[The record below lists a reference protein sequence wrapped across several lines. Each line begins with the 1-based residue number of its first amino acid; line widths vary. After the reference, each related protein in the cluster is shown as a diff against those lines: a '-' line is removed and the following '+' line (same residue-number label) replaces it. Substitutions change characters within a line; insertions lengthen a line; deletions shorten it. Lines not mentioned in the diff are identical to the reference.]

1 MDTAEFLA
9 ALSWLDAEG
18 TVARNGD
25 RLSMHAG
32 PVTDWFNDPD
42 LGTCVASAP
51 VLCTTVVEDC
61 QVTARVDVEFESTFD
76 AGVLFVHQGPDDYA
90 KLCFERAP
98 DGANTVVS
106 VVTRGVSD
114 DANGPVIDG
123 SSVVLRVSRFRGVL
137 AFHWSTDASTWI
149 LLRYFQ
155 LRDPAAPTSIGF
167 LAQSPTG
174 DGCTATFTEI
184 SYCPGAPADIRDGS

>member
-9 ALSWLDAEG
+9 ALGWLDAEG
-18 TVARNGD
+18 MVTRNGD

-42 LGTCVASAP
+42 LGTRVASAP
-51 VLCTTVVEDC
+51 ALCTSVSEDC
-61 QVTARVDVEFESTFD
+61 QVTALVDVGFEATFD

-106 VVTRGVSD
+106 VVTREVSD
-114 DANGPVIDG
+114 DANGPVIAG
-123 SSVVLRVSRFRGVL
+123 SSVLLRVSKYRQVI
-137 AFHWSTDASTWI
+137 AFHWSVDGSSWT
-149 LLRYFQ
+149 LLRYFR
-155 LRDPAAPTSIGF
+155 LRDAAAPAAIGF

-174 DGCTATFTEI
+174 DGCTATFSEI
-184 SYCPGAPADIRDGS
+184 SYRPGAPADIRDGT